1 MQVIPE
7 FRRVS
12 AGNGWLWI
20 KQAFKLFRQSPLI
33 WIALSISVFLLA
45 GLLGMIPGIGGVL
58 FQLISPGFTAG
69 LMIGAKAMESGDEL
83 EIAHLF
89 AGFKSHGAQL
99 VTVGGIYL
107 VGLILIAGAMMTLGG
122 GPLVTFMLQG
132 HAQSGAEITPEML
145 NGASLALMV
154 ALALLVPL
162 LMAYWFAPALVV
174 FRNLGALDA
183 MKTSFSASLGN
194 VMPFLMYGMIIFV
207 LFILAAI
214 PMMLGFLV
222 MLPVAFVTY
231 YTSYKDVF
239 GQAETKELQQTG

>member
-1 MQVIPE
+1 MQAIPQ

-12 AGNGWLWI
+12 ASHGWLWI
-20 KQAFKLFRQSPLI
+20 KQAFGLFKQGPLI
-33 WIALSISVFLLA
+33 WIALSLSIFLLA
-45 GLLGMIPGIGGVL
+45 GVLGAIPSVGSVL

-69 LMIGAKAMESGDEL
+69 LMLGAKAMESGDEL

-99 VTVGGIYL
+99 VTIGGIYL
-107 VGLILIAGAMMTLGG
+107 VGLILIAGVMMALGG
-122 GPLVTFMLQG
+122 GALVTLMLQG
-132 HAQSGAEITPEML
+132 HPPAGAAVTPEML
-145 NGASLALMV
+145 GSGAGLAVLV

-174 FRNLGALDA
+174 FRNLGAVDA
-183 MKTSFSASLGN
+183 MKASFRASLGN
-194 VMPFLMYGMIIFV
+194 VMPFLVYGMIIFV

-214 PMMLGFLV
+214 PLMLGFLV
-222 MLPVAFVTY
+222 MLPVAFATY

-239 GQAETKELQQTG
+239 GQG